1 MELTVG
7 KVAHAAGVGV
17 ETIRFYERRGLID
30 PPPRRASGYRIYPE
44 TTVPRIRFIRRA
56 QRLGFT
62 LNEIRELIALDRD
75 VSADCSALLVRT
87 ETKIASIEQ
96 KITDLQRMKTALQD
110 VQGRCAGDTSLQEC
124 PIMDCLSGRDGVVAS

>member
-7 KVAHAAGVGV
+7 KVARAAGVGV
-17 ETIRFYERRGLID
+17 ETIRFYERRGLVD

-44 TTVPRIRFIRRA
+44 VTVPRIRFIRRA
-56 QRLGFT
+56 QQLGFT

-75 VSADCSALLVRT
+75 ASADCSAVLLRT

-96 KITDLQRMKTALQD
+96 KIADLQRMKTALQD
-110 VQGRCAGDTSLQEC
+110 VQGRCNGGAPVREC
-124 PIMDCLSGRDGVVAS
+124 PIMDCLSARDSVAT